1 MTEKIKEKEADS
13 YLDDLITAFSKN
25 DSFWLR
31 QLSNKLIEEAIIKDN
46 KKLAKLSLISYALSK
61 LTSKPHFTYLKNWKK
76 FRKDLLIL
84 FATERQEEKTAE
96 KLDALLENVISEIRS
111 FDTEANNYI
120 RDAIEKA
127 KIKQASR
134 AYAFGLSL
142 SKAAELTGADKSS
155 LMDYV
160 GSTTI
165 HDQPFTLTKP
175 LKQRYKTA
183 QQMLD

>member
-1 MTEKIKEKEADS
+1 MEEVKEKEADE
-13 YLDDLITAFSKN
+13 YLDDLITAFSRS

-31 QLSNKLIEEAIIKDN
+31 QLSNKLIEEAIVKDN
-46 KKLAKLSLISYALSK
+46 PNLAKLSLIAYSLSK
-61 LTSKPHFTYLKNWKK
+61 LTSKPHFTYSKNWEK
-76 FRKDLLIL
+76 FRRNLLIL
-84 FATERQEEKTAE
+84 FATEKQEENTPKKMGE
-96 KLDALLENVISEIRS
+96 LLENVISEIRS
-111 FDTEANNYI
+111 FDSEATNYI

-142 SKAAELTGADKSS
+142 SQAAELTGADKSS

-165 HDQPFTLTKP
+165 HDQPFTLSKP
-175 LKQRYKTA
+175 LKQRYKNA
-183 QQMLD
+183 KEMLD

>member
-1 MTEKIKEKEADS
+1 MEKIKEKEADE
-13 YLDDLITAFSKN
+13 YLDDLITAFSRS

-31 QLSNKLIEEAIIKDN
+31 QLSNKLIEEAIVKDN

-61 LTSKPHFTYLKNWKK
+61 LTSKPHFTYLKNWEKFKK
-76 FRKDLLIL
+76 NLLIL
-84 FATERQEEKTAE
+84 FATEKQGESTAK
-96 KLDALLENVISEIRS
+96 KLDSLLENVISEIRS

-120 RDAIEKA
+120 RDVIEKA
-127 KIKQASR
+127 RIKQASR

-142 SKAAELTGADKSS
+142 SKAAELTGANKSS

-175 LKQRYKTA
+175 LKERYKMA
-183 QQMLD
+183 QKMLE